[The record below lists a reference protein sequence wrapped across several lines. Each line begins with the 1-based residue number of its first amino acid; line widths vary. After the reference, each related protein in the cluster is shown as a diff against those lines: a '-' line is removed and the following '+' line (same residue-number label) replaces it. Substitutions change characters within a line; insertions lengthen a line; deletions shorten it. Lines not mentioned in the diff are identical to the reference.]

1 MDSKKIIARMD
12 KIYWLNSLLPIML
25 IYIINSIF
33 FTMPEFRVYI
43 QPVSQILMTI
53 YAVIIALYC
62 IVSGKVKE
70 GNKLIIG
77 SMLVFSAIN
86 FISYLITDNGNSFYA
101 LSIVFMIPVN
111 YLAFGLP
118 RTDIP
123 ESQRRREVE
132 IVICVFLILATL
144 WNIVLLIIEGCTNG
158 LADVLKGERRLYG
171 ISGQPNRLGFF
182 TSTAMFFS
190 IYCFIKYKR
199 ILIRGLSVFC
209 FFYNMLILYM
219 TNSRSS
225 QIFLIVALG
234 ILLLCF
240 IYKKFS
246 LKSFIVFFFGCLFIG
261 IFGIVG
267 IVLSRGDI
275 STFSIYDLLNSI
287 STGRMDLFVAGIKA
301 GIDSPIYGNSYSYL
315 CEIYDPVQMAHN
327 LYIDLFARYGIFSLI
342 AFMIFAMAVLVY
354 SLILLLNTSKYKDLD
369 LLFVFCFALFVGY
382 LFQHLFD
389 VFIFLSGY
397 VSGNVFFIICS
408 GYLSYHIS
416 KADFKLNYNSKN
428 YEG

>member
-1 MDSKKIIARMD
+1 
-12 KIYWLNSLLPIML
+12 
-25 IYIINSIF
+25 
-33 FTMPEFRVYI
+33 
-43 QPVSQILMTI
+43 
-53 YAVIIALYC
+53 
-62 IVSGKVKE
+62 
-70 GNKLIIG
+70 
-77 SMLVFSAIN
+77 
-86 FISYLITDNGNSFYA
+86 
-101 LSIVFMIPVN
+101 
-111 YLAFGLP
+111 
-118 RTDIP
+118 
-123 ESQRRREVE
+123 
-132 IVICVFLILATL
+132 
-144 WNIVLLIIEGCTNG
+144 
-158 LADVLKGERRLYG
+158 
-171 ISGQPNRLGFF
+171 
-182 TSTAMFFS
+182 
-190 IYCFIKYKR
+190 
-199 ILIRGLSVFC
+199 
-209 FFYNMLILYM
+209 M

-354 SLILLLNTSKYKDLD
+354 SLILLLKTSKYKDLD

-389 VFIFLSGY
+389 VFIFLNGY

-408 GYLSYHIS
+408 GYLSYYIS